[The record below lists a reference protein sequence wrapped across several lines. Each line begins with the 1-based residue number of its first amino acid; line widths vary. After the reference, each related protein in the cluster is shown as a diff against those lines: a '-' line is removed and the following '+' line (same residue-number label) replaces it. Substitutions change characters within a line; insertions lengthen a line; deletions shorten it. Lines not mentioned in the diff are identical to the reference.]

1 MFDNQ
6 QSRKRVLIVDFW
18 QVTAD
23 TLETIFRQN
32 GYDVRAAYSA
42 EDALV
47 IAEAWQP
54 DVLISDIIMRDM
66 NGLDL
71 AKRLTALYPDCRV
84 ILISG
89 QVRPEIPVEA
99 IALGFEYFDKPINP
113 VILLKQAAACSSPQ
127 RTTLLV
133 RSQRSGMILS
143 TRASSSISAN
153 QLAVLSP

>member
-1 MFDNQ
+1 VFDNQ

-99 IALGFEYFDKPINP
+99 RALGFEYFDKPINP
-113 VILLKQAAACSSPQ
+113 VILLKQAAALLRSPTNDSF
-127 RTTLLV
+127 R
-133 RSQRSGMILS
+133 
-143 TRASSSISAN
+143 
-153 QLAVLSP
+153 